1 MLQHSRT
8 QEVVLLS
15 EGFDGAE
22 SAYEAKLKG
31 LKGLRG
37 LKEV

>member
-8 QEVVLLS
+8 PKLVLFG

-31 LKGLRG
+31 LKGLR
-37 LKEV
+37 EV